1 MLRHIRTAALLLGL
15 LTVLTGVIYPLVVTV
30 VAQAVFPWQANGSLV
45 KHPRLIRQLVR
56 KDGERAG
63 QELLGP
69 SETWVG
75 SELIGQSF
83 TDPKYFW
90 SRPSATAP
98 VAYNGLGG
106 SGSNQAATNPA
117 LVEAVRE
124 RIAKLQS
131 ADPGNQA
138 QIPVDLVTTSSS
150 GLDPHISVAAALYQ
164 VSRVAQARKS
174 DSTTL
179 NAIVQSHVEGPT
191 LGVFGQSR
199 VNVLKLNLDLD
210 AYFSQRSAK
219 NASTTP

>member
-45 KHPRLIRQLVR
+45 KHPRLIRELVP
-56 KDGERAG
+56 KDGERVG
-63 QELLGP
+63 QEQLGP
-69 SETWVG
+69 SEMWVG

-90 SRPSATAP
+90 GRPSATAP

-131 ADPGNQA
+131 ADPGNHA
-138 QIPVDLVTTSSS
+138 PIPVDLVTTSSS
-150 GLDPHISVAAALYQ
+150 GLDPHISEAAALYQ
-164 VSRVAQARKS
+164 VNRVAQARKS

-191 LGVFGQSR
+191 MGVFGQSR

-210 AYFSQRSAK
+210 AYFSHRSAK
-219 NASTTP
+219 DTSTTP